1 MRIETLEPRTRPLHP
16 SERRL
21 LATRV
26 RELRSRSADAPKVFL
41 LGKAIFGVLWLLTLL
56 ASDASWILITLFWIV
71 VGGTIILWVWWDAR
85 KNLEHVRRT
94 ARRMRAALEHDR
106 AEVYDIEARA
116 YAEFEEVEDEGACY
130 AFDLGDGRLVFLAG
144 QRFYPAARFPSLDF
158 SLVRLLDPEGAPVDG
173 WIEKRGERAEP
184 DRVIPAD
191 VKWELEIPDSLGV
204 VRGTLE
210 RLEEVLP
217 KRGGRAW

>member
-1 MRIETLEPRTRPLHP
+1 METLEPRLRPLRP

-21 LATRV
+21 LSARA

-56 ASDASWILITLFWIV
+56 ASDASWVVITLFWIV
-71 VGGTIILWVWWDAR
+71 VGGTIILWLWWDVR

-106 AEVYDIEARA
+106 AEVYDIEARG
-116 YAEFEEVEDEGACY
+116 YADFEEFEDEGACY
-130 AFDLGDGRLVFLAG
+130 AFDVGDGRLVFLAG
-144 QRFYPAARFPSLDF
+144 QQFYPAARFPSLDF